1 MKKIDELE
9 ILGSDDEEA
18 LLLGGTK
25 ATSDEEA
32 EVEDRGL
39 QFWWHVFCVADTKP
53 WRNYYLHQQRRYPI
67 KKKKNFDHI
76 SDSITSD
83 YRLRT

>member
-1 MKKIDELE
+1 LKKIDELE

-39 QFWWHVFCVADTKP
+39 QF
-53 WRNYYLHQQRRYPI
+53 
-67 KKKKNFDHI
+67 
-76 SDSITSD
+76 
-83 YRLRT
+83 